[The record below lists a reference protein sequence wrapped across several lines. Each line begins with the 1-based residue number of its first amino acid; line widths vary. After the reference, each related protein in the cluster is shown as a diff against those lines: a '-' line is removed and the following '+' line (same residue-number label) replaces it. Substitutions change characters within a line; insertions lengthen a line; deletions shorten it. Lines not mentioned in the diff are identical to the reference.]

1 MKKENYL
8 KILAIKKYIII
19 ILIILLSSHLLEGQ
33 VLISLLLGDKL
44 NSDKLKF
51 GLDGGVNFS
60 NITNSEPSKFHTGFH
75 LGFYFD
81 ILLKE
86 NTNWWVHSGVMVKS
100 PMGINDISPYPLT
113 SLVWIHYYGM
123 EL

>member
-1 MKKENYL
+1 
-8 KILAIKKYIII
+8 
-19 ILIILLSSHLLEGQ
+19 

-44 NSDKLKF
+44 NSGKLKF

-60 NITNSEPSKFHTGFH
+60 SISNINPSKIHTGFH

-86 NTNWWVHSGVMVKS
+86 KK
-100 PMGINDISPYPLT
+100 IN
-113 SLVWIHYYGM
+113 
-123 EL
+123 E